1 MNPTRCLPPRAM
13 LLMLFATGCPM
24 PDEGG
29 ATAPGG
35 QGGQGGGPGGQG
47 GPSGGQGGPG
57 GPGGGQGGASSGV
70 LMNLAASAA
79 KATQE
84 ELKAGEHVTI
94 SGTLAGTCAG
104 AIRIDALEVAPD
116 TGRPAG
122 EGGPAASIT
131 PTAIGAYSLV
141 VPKGKHLSLAALCD
155 NDSSGTI
162 TMTGDLLS
170 PPRLLGAVDADQT
183 GIDLTL
189 ASVAELTRPGGQGGG
204 GQGGGQG
211 GPGGGGQGGPGGG
224 GQGGQGG
231 PPQGGPGGGGAGGQ
245 GGPGGGQG
253 ATGGAAAAPSTPA
266 PAPQ

>member
-1 MNPTRCLPPRAM
+1 MNPSRSLPPLAV
-13 LLMLFATGCPM
+13 LLMLVAGGCPM

-29 ATAPGG
+29 ATAPGAP
-35 QGGQGGGPGGQG
+35 GGQSGGPGGQG
-47 GPSGGQGGPG
+47 APGGAQGGPG

-84 ELKAGEHVTI
+84 ELAAGEHVTI
-94 SGTLAGTCAG
+94 TGTLAGTCAG

-116 TGRPAG
+116 TGRPAS

-131 PTAIGAYSLV
+131 PTAIGPYSII

-170 PPRLLGAVDADQT
+170 PPRLMGAVDADQT

-204 GQGGGQG
+204 GQGGPGGGGGQA
-211 GPGGGGQGGPGGG
+211 GGGGQGGPG
-224 GQGGQGG
+224 QGG
-231 PPQGGPGGGGAGGQ
+231 PGQ

-253 ATGGAAAAPSTPA
+253 APGGAAAAPAA
-266 PAPQ
+266 PAPPPQ